1 MRGRPAQLLG
11 LLAVY
16 PGNGP
21 GYSAMEPKPTRCWL
35 RPVSS
40 AARVGEQTAV
50 TWKRLYVRPICWT
63 RVKAGVLTG
72 PPNVSGAP

>member
-1 MRGRPAQLLG
+1 MRGSPAQLLG
-11 LLAVY
+11 FAAVY

-21 GYSAMEPKPTRCWL
+21 GNSAIEPKPTRCWL

-50 TWKRLYVRPICWT
+50 TWKRLYVVPICCT
-63 RVKAGVLTG
+63 RV
-72 PPNVSGAP
+72 